1 MAKAK
6 QTATKQA
13 KPSKV
18 ASNSKTIKKAE
29 KAVKWTHSKVKDN
42 DYFSEHQY
50 FKVISIVDNAV
61 FLQNSEGKT
70 LGIE

>member
-29 KAVKWTHSKVKDN
+29 KAVQMSMEKYCSVTMILQETANITHSITIKN
-42 DYFSEHQY
+42 D
-50 FKVISIVDNAV
+50 
-61 FLQNSEGKT
+61 
-70 LGIE
+70 